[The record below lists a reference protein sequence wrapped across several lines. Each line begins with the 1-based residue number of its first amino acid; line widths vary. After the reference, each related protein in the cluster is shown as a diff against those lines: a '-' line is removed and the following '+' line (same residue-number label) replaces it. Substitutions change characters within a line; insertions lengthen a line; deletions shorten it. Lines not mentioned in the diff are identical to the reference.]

1 MHAKTSLWLHRTTK
15 QIDFESER
23 LKDCKMPARAH
34 RPPDSGIMLGSNC
47 MSGVSASKPVALVS
61 PGPAQ
66 VRMHKVQSSLYS
78 PLSTISAMSGH
89 V

>member
-1 MHAKTSLWLHRTTK
+1 MHANKSLWLHRTTK

-23 LKDCKMPARAH
+23 LKDCKMPSRAH
-34 RPPDSGIMLGSNC
+34 RPPDSGIMLGSNRVN
-47 MSGVSASKPVALVS
+47 GVSSSKPLVLVNS
-61 PGPAQ
+61 GPVV

-78 PLSTISAMSGH
+78 PLSIISAELSH